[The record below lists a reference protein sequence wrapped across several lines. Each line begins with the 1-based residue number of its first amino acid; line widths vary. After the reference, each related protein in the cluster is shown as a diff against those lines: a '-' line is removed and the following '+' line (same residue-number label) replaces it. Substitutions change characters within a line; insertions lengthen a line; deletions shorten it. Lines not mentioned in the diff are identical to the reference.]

1 MAIVFSIA
9 VLSIVISWACK
20 SHYWIVRA
28 DVICNVFYHVTFHPL
43 VLSVWHCLCVWPLS
57 LGPLH
62 LFIYALL
69 FHPHVGSSC
78 CVCLH
83 SHFIY
88 FLFFSKPPKPLSHS
102 ALSLCLFLILPVS
115 SSPQCSAVLA
125 NLDSDFWD
133 ACNVSWNPSVFLD
146 LVGSF
151 SLTYS
156 CSFFQD

>member
-1 MAIVFSIA
+1 M
-9 VLSIVISWACK
+9 
-20 SHYWIVRA
+20 
-28 DVICNVFYHVTFHPL
+28 
-43 VLSVWHCLCVWPLS
+43 LSVWHCLCVWPLS

-69 FHPHVGSSC
+69 FHPHVGSSR

-102 ALSLCLFLILPVS
+102 ALSLCLFLILQVS

-133 ACNVSWNPSVFLD
+133 ACNVSWNSSVFLD
-146 LVGSF
+146 LVGSYSYWILIPAVF
-151 SLTYS
+151 FKVKFISWCANLYSLRQTCTHNRFTERFKP
-156 CSFFQD
+156 CSKT